1 MATPQEGNGRGR
13 GPTPS
18 AYAMKAYLLG
28 PGRLQIGSRFVPEA
42 GRIWFRPLKGG
53 KWYADKAHLSQ
64 DWWAPYMVRPEH
76 IIVKNLT
83 IRLDDP

>member
-1 MATPQEGNGRGR
+1 MATPQEGNARGR

-28 PGRLQIGSRFVPEA
+28 PGRLQIGSRFIPEA

-53 KWYADKAHLSQ
+53 KWYADKAHIVAGLLPL
-64 DWWAPYMVRPEH
+64 DVERPGKIVVRNP
-76 IIVKNLT
+76 T
-83 IRLDDP
+83 IRL